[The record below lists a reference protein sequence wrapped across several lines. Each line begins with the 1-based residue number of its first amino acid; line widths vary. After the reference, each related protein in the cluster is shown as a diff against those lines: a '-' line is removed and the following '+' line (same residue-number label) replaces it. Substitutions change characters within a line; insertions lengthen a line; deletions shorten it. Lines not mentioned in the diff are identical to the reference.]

1 MKLSIDRCVLSWLIP
16 NFSNKFQKFE
26 KEYMRELESKEISI
40 KTQFEY
46 AWCLIRSN
54 YASDV
59 HKVSDEPIS
68 IGKTPWFLLGK
79 FTPIRPKNIPKF
91 TIHNLKP

>member
-1 MKLSIDRCVLSWLIP
+1 
-16 NFSNKFQKFE
+16 
-26 KEYMRELESKEISI
+26 MRELESKEISI

-68 IGKTPWFLLGK
+68 IGKRDDFCS
-79 FTPIRPKNIPKF
+79 KNL
-91 TIHNLKP
+91 HN